1 MPPWIVQSLVLAV
14 LVAAPRPAP
23 AEPPVLL
30 TFPIPLMVESETQ
43 GRFVELARD
52 LLAEAGLE
60 GRIRLLPPPRA
71 LQAFARSE
79 ALVLFPALA
88 VNFPAVPP
96 ARTRAIYIK
105 RDFVFSR
112 GDLPPLRRLA
122 DLAGR
127 RVAITSGYPYA
138 PELFAVPGILIDEA
152 ATDEA
157 NALRLVLGRVDAF
170 VVEEHTGLAAFAATG
185 TRERVQYDPQA
196 PLWGQEVFFAC
207 RPDAEGAAFCAK
219 LNAGLAELERRG
231 RWRQS
236 GEAGD

>member
-1 MPPWIVQSLVLAV
+1 MPLRIAKALVLAV
-14 LVAAPRPAP
+14 LLAAPRVVPAGP
-23 AEPPVLL
+23 AELL

-43 GRFVELARD
+43 GRFVELAREM
-52 LLAEAGLE
+52 LAGAGLE
-60 GRIRLLPPPRA
+60 GRIRVLPPPRA
-71 LQAFARSE
+71 LQAFARGE
-79 ALVLFPALA
+79 AMVLFPALA

-105 RDFVFSR
+105 RDFVFTR
-112 GDLPPLRRLA
+112 RDAPPLRTLA
-122 DLAGR
+122 ELAGR

-152 ATDEA
+152 ASDEA

-185 TRERVQYDPQA
+185 TGGRVQYDPQA
-196 PLWGQEVFFAC
+196 PLSGQEVFFAC

-219 LNAGLAELERRG
+219 LDAALADLERRG
-231 RWRQS
+231 RLQQLWRA
-236 GEAGD
+236 ED